1 MKKNAVTAA
10 PTSTT
15 NMTGLRACVRGLS
28 LAKES
33 PIARSTIWRSK
44 SGRAFG
50 RRSKRRLGRRCP
62 LTGGSGRGCV
72 IMLECLSLLQKQ
84 MLDDRSERVG
94 RKERERADDD
104 NRADQ
109 QGNEDRRMRC
119 ERADSGRDGFF
130 PGERTGKCECR
141 NGDSEA
147 PEKHVHSGG
156 HIPEEVRPQS
166 GKGAAVIRVG
176 RRKRVQHFR
185 KSMYGVVSERR
196 KSVRSYHRDGR
207 RHETKHRRNKYCEN
221 RELHLATFDFLAE
234 KLRRSSDHEAGD
246 ENRQH
251 DEQQHSVETAAH
263 TAEDDLAELH

>member
-156 HIPEEVRPQS
+156 HIPEEVRPNPAKALPLFALVDVNAYSISENPCTALFPSVERASGLITATAVGTRQS
-166 GKGAAVIRVG
+166 T
-176 RRKRVQHFR
+176 
-185 KSMYGVVSERR
+185 GVTSTARIANCT
-196 KSVRSYHRDGR
+196 S
-207 RHETKHRRNKYCEN
+207 
-221 RELHLATFDFLAE
+221 
-234 KLRRSSDHEAGD
+234 RRSIFLPRNSGVRPTMRPAMKTVSTT
-246 ENRQH
+246 N
-251 DEQQHSVETAAH
+251 SSIP
-263 TAEDDLAELH
+263 